1 MFAYNQVLEGRGMK
15 RSKPARSQTKKI
27 GKDENP
33 LPPVTE
39 DYISSLRGC
48 CKGEDSLV
56 EAASES
62 IVRRASLSDAGT
74 GERDEVH

>member
-48 CKGEDSLV
+48 CRGEDSLV
-56 EAASES
+56 QAREREHREES
-62 IVRRASLSDAGT
+62 FAERRWNRRA
-74 GERDEVH
+74 R